1 MIKSR
6 FSSFVHAFQG
16 IAVAIQTEANMKI
29 HVSMALAVIAAGLF
43 FDVSTV
49 EWMILLMCI
58 GWVLMAE
65 LINTSIEAL
74 CDFVTMEEQP
84 KIKLV
89 KDVVAGA
96 VLVSALVALIIGLL
110 IFYPYIQ
117 LHFL

>member
-6 FSSFVHAFQG
+6 LFSFVYAFQG
-16 IAVAIQTEANMKI
+16 IAIVIKTEANMMI
-29 HVSMALAVIAAGLF
+29 HVSMALAVIASALF
-43 FDVSTV
+43 FNVTTT

-74 CDFVTMEEQP
+74 CDYVTMDEHP

-89 KDVVAGA
+89 KDVAAGA
-96 VLVSALVALIIGLL
+96 VLISAIIASTVGLL
-110 IFYPYIQ
+110 IFFPYILLYLQ
-117 LHFL
+117 